1 MFDQIKQSL
10 DEKGYYTGTV
20 DEFYLNVTEYRRM
33 AFKTRTEIY
42 HKALAENHIKYMNCI
57 HGRVG
62 NLYPNEL
69 DPSQKDRRKQ
79 MIKEKGYTVDQ
90 QWSYFGGAQLQDY
103 IKIIEKLVFPL
114 YTDLTEENI
123 RHNAK
128 FTLYENEDS
137 TDLHIDHY
145 VPGRKCAVLLY
156 LSELDDYNDGGGKL
170 ILTKLKD
177 KKFLEDVPPV
187 VPNFAII
194 DTEKHQLYHGVEPVK
209 NDFKRFAFLDFVAL
223 DTELS

>member
-1 MFDQIKQSL
+1 
-10 DEKGYYTGTV
+10 
-20 DEFYLNVTEYRRM
+20 
-33 AFKTRTEIY
+33 
-42 HKALAENHIKYMNCI
+42 MNCI

-90 QWSYFGGAQLQDY
+90 QWSYFGGPQLYDY

-156 LSELDDYNDGGGKL
+156 LSELDDYNDGVGKL